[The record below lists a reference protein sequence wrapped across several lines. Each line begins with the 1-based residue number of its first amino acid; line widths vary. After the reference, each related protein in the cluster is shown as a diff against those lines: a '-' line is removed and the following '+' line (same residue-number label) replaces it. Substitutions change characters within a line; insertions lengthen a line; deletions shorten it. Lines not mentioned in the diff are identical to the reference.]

1 MADDLTLP
9 ASLMIN
15 AFTGVEP
22 ATAKPSV
29 QAKRWS
35 FANAPPRIR
44 AFLKASP
51 RADPRD
57 WRDPRVGWGL
67 VLPHNPDLSPA
78 ELASAKDAPEPIQAL
93 VNERGKNG
101 QPALVLRYKSSS
113 SHIGFLH
120 RDGADLPVNQS
131 AFGTEFA
138 AVPRYLL
145 IYGTPTQI
153 PWEVQYTL
161 NATRYVG
168 RLDLA
173 GTALENY
180 VQALMNNWKDNSA
193 DLASA
198 LVWSTDHGPSDIT
211 RLMREAV
218 ASPVVQ
224 KLRGDPT
231 IGPNTQFF
239 DGSKPGTATVK
250 TLIES
255 LSAKRPGFILTTSHG
270 MTGPLDNLDLM
281 TVQMGALVDSDRSL
295 VSPKDIL
302 ENWKPSGAIWYAHAC
317 CSAGSDAHT
326 LFDGLVEADSLVD
339 QVLKG
344 VAKAGARVSPLPNA
358 LLGASQ
364 PLRAFIGHVEPTFNW
379 TLEQKITEQ
388 FTTAPL
394 TNALY
399 EELFQPSP
407 IGMAMSSMY
416 AQLGGIYADYDRFSR
431 VPDQANMLYRLL
443 VARDIQS
450 TVILGDPTAMLPL

>member
-1 MADDLTLP
+1 MEDEIALP

-15 AFTGVEP
+15 AFTGGGP
-22 ATAKPSV
+22 ATAKPSAR
-29 QAKRWS
+29 AKRWS

-44 AFLKASP
+44 TFLKAQP
-51 RADPRD
+51 RADPKD
-57 WRDPRVGWGL
+57 WRDPRVGWAL

-78 ELASAKDAPEPIQAL
+78 DLACAKDAPEPIRAL
-93 VNERGKNG
+93 VDSRGENG
-101 QPALVLRYKSSS
+101 QPALVLRYKSGSS
-113 SHIGFLH
+113 RIGFLQ
-120 RDGADLPVNQS
+120 RDGSDLPVNQS
-131 AFGTEFA
+131 AFGTGFA
-138 AVPRYLL
+138 VVPRYLL
-145 IYGTPTQI
+145 IYGTPEQI
-153 PWEVQYTL
+153 PWEVQYSL

-168 RLDLA
+168 RLDLT

-180 VQALMNNWKDNSA
+180 VRALMNNWNDGAA

-198 LVWSTDHGPSDIT
+198 LVWSADHGPADIT
-211 RLMREAV
+211 CLMREAI

-224 KLRGDPT
+224 KLRADLT
-231 IGPNTQFF
+231 IGPNTQYL

-250 TLIES
+250 TLIEH
-255 LSAKRPGFILTTSHG
+255 LSAMRPGFILTTSHG
-270 MTGPLDNLDLM
+270 MTGPLDNLEQM
-281 TVQMGALVDSDRSL
+281 AAQMGALVDSDHSL
-295 VSPKDIL
+295 VSPNDIL
-302 ENWKPSGAIWYAHAC
+302 ENWKPGGAVWYAHAC

-379 TLEQKITEQ
+379 TLEQKITKQ
-388 FTTAPL
+388 FTTGPL
-394 TNALY
+394 VNALY

-407 IGMAMSSMY
+407 IGMAMSSVY
-416 AQLGGIYADYDRFSR
+416 GQLGGIYADYDRFSL
-431 VPDQANMLYRLL
+431 VPNQANMLHRLL